1 MDGVN
6 LYIIVGAVSIAVT
19 SVLLNFT
26 GRQKYKDNAS
36 FFESA
41 NNELREQN
49 TSFREE
55 NGTFKTELASAN
67 ATITSQSKIIEQLK
81 PFSAVVTTMSNNHTT
96 VMKSLSDITKLI
108 TGKVDGHN

>member
-1 MDGVN
+1 MDGAN
-6 LYIIVGAVSIAVT
+6 LYIIVSAIAVASA
-19 SVLLNFT
+19 SVLLNLT

-55 NGTFKTELASAN
+55 SVTSKTELASAN
-67 ATITSQSKIIEQLK
+67 ATIASQSKIIEQLK

-108 TGKVDGHN
+108 TGKVDGYK